1 MTARAPFTE
10 ASVRRAIRAARK
22 EGFHVLGIKQDGT
35 LLLGEQPIPVA
46 SLVPKDA
53 PSSKW
58 EDVEA

>member
-1 MTARAPFTE
+1 MTTRLPFTE
-10 ASVRRAIRAARK
+10 HSVRRAIKAARK
-22 EGFHVLGIKQDGT
+22 EGFHVLGIKPDGT

-46 SLVPKDA
+46 SLVPETA